1 MSMHA
6 PQLGVCYY
14 PEHWPEDQWASDAE
28 RMVAAGIRQVR
39 IAEFSWAK
47 TEPERGEFDWGW
59 LDKAVDILA
68 KAGLSITMCT
78 PTATPPKWLV
88 DEMPDML
95 AYDQNGH
102 PRQFGSRR
110 HYSFSHQGYRKE
122 SQRITTA
129 FAKRYGQH
137 PAVTAWQTD
146 NEYGCH
152 DTALSWCPSARDAFR
167 LWLAERYETIEHL
180 NGAWGT
186 LFWSMHYSSFDQIEL
201 PNLTVTEA
209 NPSHNLDFYRFSTE
223 MVRQFNAEQVKIIRQ
238 FSPGRAVA
246 HNYMGMFDQFDHRPV
261 AADLDI
267 ASWDSYPLGMLQN
280 MKAVA
285 QFDAEMHSD
294 CLRTGDP
301 DFQAFHHDLYRGM
314 GQLWVMEQQPG
325 PVNWASTNA
334 VPAPGAVRLWSFE
347 AAAHGAELISYFRWR
362 QLPFGQEQMHAGLCL
377 PDGRDAPA
385 MAEMRQV
392 WSEIQQIDWCATTP
406 APVALIYDYEA
417 SWMAALDGQSCDF
430 HHLRLVLDMYQAVRR
445 NGGTVDIVGPEAD
458 LSGYQLILLPAV
470 LSLSDRLA
478 AQLHK
483 SKAQILIGPRTGA
496 KTADFHV
503 PAHLPPGP
511 VQGLTGFCVEQID
524 ALPADQ
530 PVACRWG
537 NVEGQVSIWHER
549 GTVKG
554 VTEGQTKDGYPL
566 LIHQKNSSYL
576 TGWVDQKLFKL
587 ICAEQMKKAGLA
599 VHDLPRYLRVRQRG
613 DMLIFTNYG
622 PTPARIPQSFTG
634 DLFLGDRDVP
644 PAGVAVLSV
653 SGGADQGSG

>member
-1 MSMHA
+1 MDFTS
-6 PQLGVCYY
+6 PQIGVCYY

-59 LDKAVDILA
+59 LDEAVDILA

-285 QFDAEMHSD
+285 QSDAEMHSD

-314 GQLWVMEQQPG
+314 GRLWVMEQQPG

-392 WSEIQQIDWCATTP
+392 WSEIQQINWCATTS
-406 APVALIYDYEA
+406 AAIALIYDYEA

-430 HHLRLVLDMYQAVRR
+430 HHLRLVLDMYQAVRQ
-445 NGGTVDIVGPEAD
+445 NGGTVDIVGPETD

-576 TGWVDQKLFKL
+576 TGWVDQKLFRL

>member
-59 LDKAVDILA
+59 LDEAVDILA

-129 FAKRYGQH
+129 FAERYGQH

-285 QFDAEMHSD
+285 QSDAEMHSD

-314 GQLWVMEQQPG
+314 GRLWVMEQQPG

-392 WSEIQQIDWCATTP
+392 WSEIQQINWCATTS
-406 APVALIYDYEA
+406 AAIALIYDYEA

-430 HHLRLVLDMYQAVRR
+430 HHLRLVLDMYQAVRQ
-445 NGGTVDIVGPEAD
+445 NGGTVDIVGPETD

-576 TGWVDQKLFKL
+576 TGWVDQKLFRL

>member
-59 LDKAVDILA
+59 LDEAVDILA

-285 QFDAEMHSD
+285 QSDAEMHSD

-314 GQLWVMEQQPG
+314 GRLWVMEQQPG

-392 WSEIQQIDWCATTP
+392 WSEIQQINWCATTS
-406 APVALIYDYEA
+406 AAIALIYDYEA

-430 HHLRLVLDMYQAVRR
+430 HHLRLVLDMYQAVRQ
-445 NGGTVDIVGPEAD
+445 NGGTVDIVGPETD

-576 TGWVDQKLFKL
+576 TGWVDQKLFRL

-622 PTPARIPQSFTG
+622 PTPTRIPQSFTG

>member
-314 GQLWVMEQQPG
+314 GRLWVMEQQPG

-385 MAEMRQV
+385 MGEIRQV

-430 HHLRLVLDMYQAVRR
+430 HHLRLVLDMYQAVRQ

-576 TGWVDQKLFKL
+576 TGWVDQKLFRL